1 MFTDYTRVL
10 WFIKTHLPE
19 ATDANKTLLVT
30 NVLDHIYQDYKPDY
44 LNMPDYAARELEC
57 VKYDPNMD
65 QYKTIYTGVFAAL
78 SIITQDDLTCRGKLS
93 TNPSDPCTVAA
104 RLDKLRY
111 RDTSYTFMKGMLPG
125 LPKRDI
131 EFSNYTE
138 KLRKQMIKEINDIP
152 LANQLIQPNTCKISS
167 FA

>member
-1 MFTDYTRVL
+1 MFTDYTRIL
-10 WFIKTHLPE
+10 WFIKTHLPK
-19 ATDANKTLLVT
+19 AIDANKTLLVT
-30 NVLDHIYQDYKPDY
+30 NVLSRIYQDYKPDY
-44 LNMPDYAARELEC
+44 VNMPDYAARELEC

-78 SIITQDDLTCRGKLS
+78 SIITQDDLTCHGKLS

-111 RDTSYTFMKGMLPG
+111 HSASYAFMKGILPG

-131 EFSNYTE
+131 EFANYTE
-138 KLRKQMIKEINDIP
+138 KLRKQMIKEINDIVS
-152 LANQLIQPNTCKISS
+152 AN
-167 FA
+167 